1 MLAQMT
7 GQHIRELLAPFIES
21 DNLSD
26 DQVLAVSNYLDLL
39 LKWNARMNLTAVRD
53 PDKIVARHFGES
65 LFAARNLLPGASFS
79 GSVIDIGS
87 GAGFPGIPMKIWAPS
102 VRLTLVESQQ
112 KKAVF
117 LREVIRTLSLSDVEV
132 SATRAEQ
139 IQAQADMVTLRAVE
153 RFESVLPIAA
163 RLVRPSGRLAVLIGS
178 PQVSVARSLLP
189 RFDWRPDVPI
199 PMSQSRVLLAGV
211 HQPG

>member
-7 GQHIRELLAPFIES
+7 GQRIRDLLAPFIES

-53 PDKIVARHFGES
+53 PEQIVTRHFGES
-65 LFAARNLLPGASFS
+65 LFAARNLLPGASFY
-79 GSVIDIGS
+79 GSVIDVGS

-117 LREVIRTLSLSDVEV
+117 LREVIRSLGLSDAE
-132 SATRAEQ
+132 ALAARAEQ
-139 IQAQADMVTLRAVE
+139 IQDEADIVTMRAVE
-153 RFESVLPIAA
+153 QFESVLSVAA
-163 RLVRPSGRLAVLIGS
+163 RLVRPGGTLALLIGS
-178 PQVSVARSLLP
+178 PQVAVARSLLP
-189 RFDWRPDVPI
+189 GFDWTPEIPI

-211 HQPG
+211 RRAG